1 MRTLDSRYQ
10 RCLYGIKFRGHIIMQ
25 GDLCNTIGLVMLYFS
40 VYVAMTQLQK
50 QGRVCEKKHK
60 PTYVGRNNN
69 LRRELSNYG

>member
-1 MRTLDSRYQ
+1 
-10 RCLYGIKFRGHIIMQ
+10 MQ

-40 VYVAMTQLQK
+40 VYVAMTQLQKQGRYVAMTQLQK